1 MVTIIIS
8 DLHLT
13 DKFDS
18 RKYDY
23 LKRIISGADKV
34 IINGDFWDGYFTDF
48 NCFCQSKW
56 KKLFPLLIAKKSIYL
71 YGNHDKQQWC
81 NDKTMLYSLKQLD
94 SYIFKAGKET
104 LHIEHGNRIAPAADE
119 RFPWLIYSKLLLLV
133 YLLVR
138 EQIPLWIYGKA
149 LLNYYRSQ
157 NEKMKIWCYKNLTD
171 KQILVCGHSHLAE
184 YSLKERY
191 INTGFIRHG
200 FGQYLKITKE
210 KIELIDE
217 RY

>member
-1 MVTIIIS
+1 MTIIIS

-71 YGNHDKQQWC
+71 YGNHDKKVDTDYRVKYFSRRQDMMITIKVGQ
-81 NDKTMLYSLKQLD
+81 Y
-94 SYIFKAGKET
+94 T
-104 LHIEHGNRIAPAADE
+104 LRIEHGDRIAPAEDDKAPFFLKQ
-119 RFPWLIYSKLLLLV
+119 RLIVAPYVFIRETLPLSLFGKIILEQYRRNNKRMKQWAKNNLSK
-133 YLLVR
+133 
-138 EQIPLWIYGKA
+138 
-149 LLNYYRSQ
+149 N
-157 NEKMKIWCYKNLTD
+157 
-171 KQILVCGHSHLAE
+171 QILVCGHSHLAE